1 MQYRK
6 GIRSS
11 PCSKKGRVVSEG
23 LTCSRDKQSLFSSAG
38 QYWMERIRSFL
49 NWSCAVCLS
58 DGYAPILPE
67 FNVVT
72 GQTRFQIRER
82 NVFVWD
88 VAIKVL
94 SSDQPAAEFPLMST
108 WPQTQTKSIS
118 IPSRIKSEYSFWIS
132 VRLGW
137 SNFSSVQDGIYALGK
152 AYMRSTQSFRSFSN
166 VALETVLMFV

>member
-1 MQYRK
+1 M
-6 GIRSS
+6 
-11 PCSKKGRVVSEG
+11 
-23 LTCSRDKQSLFSSAG
+23 
-38 QYWMERIRSFL
+38 
-49 NWSCAVCLS
+49 CLS
-58 DGYAPILPE
+58 DGYPPILPE

-94 SSDQPAAEFPLMST
+94 SSNQPAAEFPLMST

-118 IPSRIKSEYSFWIS
+118 FPSRIKSGYSFWIS

-137 SNFSSVQDGIYALGK
+137 SNFSSVQFSSVQFKMIS
-152 AYMRSTQSFRSFSN
+152 MRSEKPICAPPSLSGVSATLPLKRFQCSSN
-166 VALETVLMFV
+166 